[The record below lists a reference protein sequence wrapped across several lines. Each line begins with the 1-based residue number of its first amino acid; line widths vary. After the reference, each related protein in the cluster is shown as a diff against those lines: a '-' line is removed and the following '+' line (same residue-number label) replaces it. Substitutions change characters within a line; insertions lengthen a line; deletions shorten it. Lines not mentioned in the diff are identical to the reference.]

1 MNSQPRFLQGT
12 YSFEGEGLDRHAPLD
27 GELTYTVPAN
37 RRAQLVYFRGGNSS
51 DEMISVALVRD
62 GAPMRLFPIGA
73 KGDTHV
79 ALRVVED
86 LAPDTRLD
94 VHVAAPPS
102 TTGHVVV
109 DIGIVET

>member
-12 YSFEGEGLDRHAPLD
+12 YPFEGKGLDNPAPLD
-27 GELTYTVPAN
+27 GEVSYTVPAS

-62 GAPMRLFPIGA
+62 GKPMRLFPIGA

-86 LAPDTRLD
+86 LQPESRLD
-94 VHVAAPPS
+94 VQVAAPES

-109 DIGIVET
+109 DIGIVES